1 MKLRFK
7 IYFAL
12 IILIGC
18 SIGCV
23 QEMQAKVTLSKK
35 SLTLFEDS
43 VKSLSVSTS
52 KKVKWSSAN
61 RSIASVSSKGKVYAK
76 EEGSTTIIATVG
88 RKKYSCKV
96 TVKARTMTV
105 SKEKYSITKKSTVPV
120 YYTEEGKL
128 FYSIEDTDVVSC
140 SWGSWKAQSLPLII
154 TPISNGTTK
163 ITITNSKNKETVVIQ
178 VKVTNQENGIS
189 RFTKMDLNV
198 IAPDT
203 GDNHYIEVT
212 YYNGGM
218 RDLFIPD
225 YVKIGE
231 NLLRSSAPEFVEGV
245 YKVASKQ
252 QVTIKYY
259 IDPVQI
265 SSAIF
270 LEKTAKASA
279 EVQYNKKNYILQN

>member
-128 FYSIEDTDVVSC
+128 FYSIEDTDV
-140 SWGSWKAQSLPLII
+140 
-154 TPISNGTTK
+154 
-163 ITITNSKNKETVVIQ
+163 E
-178 VKVTNQENGIS
+178 
-189 RFTKMDLNV
+189 
-198 IAPDT
+198 
-203 GDNHYIEVT
+203 
-212 YYNGGM
+212 
-218 RDLFIPD
+218 
-225 YVKIGE
+225 IG
-231 NLLRSSAPEFVEGV
+231 RAHV
-245 YKVASKQ
+245 
-252 QVTIKYY
+252 
-259 IDPVQI
+259 
-265 SSAIF
+265 
-270 LEKTAKASA
+270 
-279 EVQYNKKNYILQN
+279 